1 VIQQFA
7 SLGIART
14 TVQMHLQTLFCVC
27 FAEMFFCSEIGILHV
42 LRTNYLLYERAV
54 CKTAEVNKLMN
65 TRSNALRSVT
75 YHGFAMFQDVLKHD
89 TEFCKCA
96 NCSSSSGVRV
106 YLQGRKI
113 LFQYIVPKV
122 KKKGPLNGRKI
133 EWKMRHATGT
143 TVERVALASAQECMH
158 QVIQTFYVNTGK
170 QTYSHAVAKAKPRTR
185 ARRAGP

>member
-1 VIQQFA
+1 
-7 SLGIART
+7 
-14 TVQMHLQTLFCVC
+14 
-27 FAEMFFCSEIGILHV
+27 MFFCSEIGILHV

-122 KKKGPLNGRKI
+122 KK
-133 EWKMRHATGT
+133 
-143 TVERVALASAQECMH
+143 
-158 QVIQTFYVNTGK
+158 
-170 QTYSHAVAKAKPRTR
+170 R
-185 ARRAGP
+185 AH